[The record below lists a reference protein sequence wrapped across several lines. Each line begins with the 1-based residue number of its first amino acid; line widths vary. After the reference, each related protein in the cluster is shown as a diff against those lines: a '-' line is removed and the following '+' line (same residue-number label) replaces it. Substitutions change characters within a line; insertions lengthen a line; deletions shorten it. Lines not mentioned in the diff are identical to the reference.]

1 MFLLFFYVSEK
12 IIKLQKN
19 QKTIKKLKNCPLDGK
34 LHRHT
39 LAIQISEAFQL
50 SVHSG
55 NDSIFRNCRW
65 QRDHHSLRA
74 ARHIAGMT
82 LELQGKWGPSLAPNR
97 CSIGGTTFKG
107 LHVMDL
113 LNIP

>member
-1 MFLLFFYVSEK
+1 VSEK
-12 IIKLQKN
+12 IIKIQKN

-34 LHRHT
+34 LQRHT
-39 LAIQISEAFQL
+39 LAVQIPEAFQL

-55 NDSIFRNCRW
+55 NDSIFRNCGW

-74 ARHIAGMT
+74 AGHVARMT
-82 LELQGKWGPSLAPNR
+82 LEFQGKWRPSLAPNR
-97 CSIGGTTFKG
+97 CSIGCTTLKG

-113 LNIP
+113 LNIL

>member
-1 MFLLFFYVSEK
+1 MCSEK
-12 IIKLQKN
+12 IKKLQKN
-19 QKTIKKLKNCPLDGK
+19 QKIIKKLKNCPLDGK
-34 LHRHT
+34 LLRHA
-39 LAIQISEAFQL
+39 LAIQISEALEL

-65 QRDHHSLRA
+65 KRDRHSLRA
-74 ARHIAGMT
+74 ARHIARMT
-82 LELQGKWGPSLAPNR
+82 LELQGKWRLSLTPDR
-97 CSIGGTTFKG
+97 CSIGGTTLKG

>member
-1 MFLLFFYVSEK
+1 VSRKNHK
-12 IIKLQKN
+12 IQKN
-19 QKTIKKLKNCPLDGK
+19 QKIIKKFKNCPLDGK
-34 LHRHT
+34 LLRHT
-39 LAIQISEAFQL
+39 LAIQISEALKL

-65 QRDHHSLRA
+65 KRDHHSLRA
-74 ARHIAGMT
+74 ARHIARMT
-82 LELQGKWGPSLAPNR
+82 LEFQGKWRPSLTPDR
-97 CSIGGTTFKG
+97 SSICGTTLKG